1 MEQPSLAEVLEHLV
15 RYDGP
20 RILRDPAR
28 LQITLQARIGRSHD
42 DEISHFVKVLK
53 TPSGQRLVSTG
64 GLAGLSPGDW
74 AQDIAPES
82 DLTFDQASAVI
93 TVLLTFLTPRAESG
107 ALPPPV
113 LLSTPPDAVTPAL
126 GNSRSFESIAVI
138 QIAYA
143 PNGEVWAEANASM
156 ALTLMGGSDRR
167 WTIDLSSDSQKASA
181 VQRVRR
187 LVFDP
192 SGRVLVAAL
201 SDRLAAYDVETG
213 AEIWSFSPPNLFSF
227 LVQGPSDVAFLSEGQ
242 LLVPFDEG
250 SLNLWNLGGWSER
263 RRRMS
268 IAPRMVAMLSDKSG
282 FVGSDGSQTWVW
294 DLPGFGR
301 RFRLT
306 YERVYALAGLPRRPI
321 VAVRTLDQLQIVD
334 VGTRQT
340 MATVDVSPG
349 LPLIA
354 ASPSD
359 EVFAVGGE
367 FGAVLYDLKGN
378 ELATANTATGARLT
392 ALTFDTTGTTLA
404 LGGIDGEVTHVPVPS
419 ALPTRAT

>member
-64 GLAGLSPGDW
+64 GQAGVASDDWARALVSETDLSP
-74 AQDIAPES
+74 E
-82 DLTFDQASAVI
+82 QASAVVA
-93 TVLLTFLTPRAESG
+93 VLLAFLTPAAGPG
-107 ALPPPV
+107 ALPTPMM
-113 LLSTPPDAVTPAL
+113 LSTPSDAVTPAL
-126 GNSRSFESIAVI
+126 GPSRSFESVAVI
-138 QIAYA
+138 QIAHA
-143 PNGEVWAEANASM
+143 PGGGVWAEANASM
-156 ALTLMGGSDRR
+156 ALTLMDGRDRR
-167 WTIDLSSDSQKASA
+167 WTIDLSSESQKASA

-201 SDRLAAYDVETG
+201 SDRLAAYDVESG

-227 LVQGPSDVAFLSEGQ
+227 LVQGPSDVAFLNDGQ

-306 YERVYALAGLPRRPI
+306 YERVYALAALPHRPV

-340 MATVDVSPG
+340 LATVDVSPG
-349 LPLIA
+349 LPLVA

-359 EVFAVGGE
+359 EIFAVGGE
-367 FGAVLYDLKGN
+367 FGAVLYDLNGN
-378 ELATANTATGARLT
+378 ELATANTVAGARLT
-392 ALTFDTTGTTLA
+392 SLAFDVTGMTLA
-404 LGGIDGEVTHVPVPS
+404 LGGIDGEVTHVPVRA
-419 ALPTRAT
+419 ALPTQAT